1 MRKRV
6 AIIGGIMLTTW
17 AVGSGSLVRVYS
29 VSQKGFV
36 TVEKVVKTEA
46 EWRKILTPEQFKI
59 TRQKA
64 TEATCGLY
72 WKNHRKGIYRCV
84 CCGND
89 LFQSGRKFDS
99 KTGWPSF
106 WATVDLANIRTEPDD
121 SFGMHRTEVLCA
133 RCDAHLGHVFPDGPK
148 PTGLRYCINSLA
160 MKFVL
165 T

>member
-1 MRKRV
+1 MV
-6 AIIGGIMLTTW
+6 WMWGGMVLTLLNPLTT
-17 AVGSGSLVRVYS
+17 VRVFS
-29 VSQKGFV
+29 VDQNAYV
-36 TVEKVVKTEA
+36 TVEKVVRTDD

-59 TRQKA
+59 TRQQA

-89 LFQSGRKFDS
+89 LFLSQRKFDS
-99 KTGWPSF
+99 STGWPSF
-106 WATVDLANIRTEPDD
+106 WAPVDLANIHTEPDD

-133 RCDAHLGHVFPDGPK
+133 RCDSHLGHVFPDGPK

-160 MKFVL
+160 LKFEPR
-165 T
+165 